1 RIKDFNFGES
11 LNYRVVFDVKK
22 FFSSQNTDTFYE
34 EIPVDFKITSKDE
47 HYHIPLLLSPYA
59 YSTYRGN

>member
-1 RIKDFNFGES
+1 S